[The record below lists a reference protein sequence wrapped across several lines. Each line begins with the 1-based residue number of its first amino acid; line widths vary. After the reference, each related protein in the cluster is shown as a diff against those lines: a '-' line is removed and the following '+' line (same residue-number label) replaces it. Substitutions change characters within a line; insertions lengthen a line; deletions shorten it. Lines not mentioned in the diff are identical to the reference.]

1 MKLTIYH
8 DGQFW
13 IGMIEIV
20 SDGHLK
26 AFLHVFGGEPKDS
39 EVLTFIYHELPTL
52 IHNSHQS
59 GIHVK
64 QNCPNRI
71 NPKRLQRRVA
81 KEIRR
86 TGAST
91 KAQEAVKQEHEERKK
106 QRKHITKQHR
116 AEEKQ
121 RKYLLRK
128 KKAKAKHKGR

>member
-20 SDGHLK
+20 SDGYLK
-26 AFLHVFGGEPKDS
+26 AFRHVFGGEPKDS
-39 EVLTFIYHELPTL
+39 EVLTFIYHELSTL

-81 KEIRR
+81 KEMRR

-91 KAQEAVKQEHEERKK
+91 KAQEAVRQEYEERKK
-106 QRKHITKQHR
+106 QRKHITKQHLE
-116 AEEKQ
+116 EEKQ

>member
-1 MKLTIYH
+1 MRLTIYH

-13 IGMIEIV
+13 VGTIEVV

-26 AFLHVFGGEPKDS
+26 AFRHVFGGEPKDS
-39 EVLTFIYHELPTL
+39 EVLTFIYHELSTL

-59 GIHVK
+59 GVNVK
-64 QNCPNRI
+64 QNDLKRI

-81 KEIRR
+81 KEMRR
-86 TGAST
+86 TGVST
-91 KAQEAVKQEHEERKK
+91 KAQEAVRQEYEERKK

-116 AEEKQ
+116 EEEKQ
-121 RKYLLRK
+121 RKYHLKK